1 MSIRGPGLM
10 KDMNGQGE
18 VMLGPTTAYMN
29 GIIVTE

>member
-1 MSIRGPGLM
+1 MPIRGPGLM

-18 VMLGPTTAYMN
+18 VILGPTTVYMN